1 MKKIF
6 NYNKSALTDEQQKLV
21 ESFGMLCDKFLEAKS
36 NTPEYKEANARFNE
50 EFMKNCVEAMPNMQ
64 FESVEQL
71 KNPMI
76 HKNMF
81 FLTQFETVLAQMI
94 TPVVPTVVASGFE
107 NLYDVAQVGWGSRK
121 LSPAC

>member
-6 NYNKSALTDEQQKLV
+6 NYNKSALTGEQQKLV
-21 ESFGMLCDKFLEAKS
+21 ESFGMLCDKYLEGKS
-36 NTPEYKEANARFNE
+36 NTPEYIEANKRFNE
-50 EFMKNCVEAMPNMQ
+50 EFMKDCVEAMPNVK

-94 TPVVPTVVASGFE
+94 TRAT
-107 NLYDVAQVGWGSRK
+107 
-121 LSPAC
+121 CC